1 MLVYV
6 SLTNFCSLLLNF
18 SHILDLG
25 FHHVREK
32 SIVARFCLLML
43 SSQISLFMRL
53 PKMVSYYLSSLSF
66 SCLVLNSFYPIYIQ
80 LFNEWCVCV
89 YIDRE
94 GKIGLGIKIFCLLV
108 ARKVWLMFLL
118 PIFVHFS
125 SILAT
130 FSIQGF
136 TMCQR

>member
-1 MLVYV
+1 
-6 SLTNFCSLLLNF
+6 
-18 SHILDLG
+18 
-25 FHHVREK
+25 VREK

-43 SSQISLFMRL
+43 SSQISLFMR
-53 PKMVSYYLSSLSF
+53 
-66 SCLVLNSFYPIYIQ
+66 

-108 ARKVWLMFLL
+108 ARKVWFKFFL
-118 PIFVHFS
+118 PNFVHSS

-130 FSIQGF
+130 FWI
-136 TMCQR
+136 